1 MDTFLAL
8 TVTGLVT
15 GCLYALTASGLVVT
29 YTTSGIFNFA
39 HGAIGML
46 AAFSYWELTASQGMP
61 GLPALLLT
69 VLVISP
75 LVGAVIERLL
85 VRRLGT
91 ASLEV
96 TLTVTVGLLLLLIG
110 IANTIWDPA
119 TPHRVQAFFL
129 GDEVTVA
136 GVVLTAHQ
144 LVIVATATAVAISLW
159 AFLHWSRT
167 GVALRAVVDDREL
180 AALTG
185 ASPTRVGQLGW
196 ALGAG
201 LAGLAGV
208 LLASQVSLDATTMTL
223 LVVNGYA
230 AAVLGRLTNLPLTFV
245 GGLLLGLCQAWAVGY
260 LTLDFISQIQPVIPM
275 LFLFVALVL
284 SPQARLRVAQTA
296 PLRAPS
302 VPGARRTL
310 LATGSFLVVA
320 ALAAVAMPLSRMGD
334 ATHGMAVALILL
346 SLVPLVGYGGMV
358 SLSQLTFAGIGAV
371 ALAKV
376 GGGPEGLLAAIAVPA
391 AVGLLVALP
400 TMRLRGLHLALA
412 TLAFGYA
419 MDDAFFSNAT
429 VMTDS
434 LGLPVPRP
442 LGLDD
447 PRGYFFLVCGAFAVC
462 AFGVLALRRSTL
474 GRRLVALGDS
484 PAGCSTLGMRVRRT
498 KLGVF
503 AMSAGMA
510 GLGGALLG
518 GQQGAVGSA
527 DFGLLL
533 SLTLLLLAV
542 VWGVR
547 TVSGVLIAA
556 LLLEAAPLLQDH
568 ISGVGSVVPLLV
580 GLGAIGLGKHQN
592 GIVGSVVAATRRRR
606 AVPNLPQPRTE
617 PPIREEV
624 LTSAQS

>member
-1 MDTFLAL
+1 VDTFLAL

-46 AAFSYWELTASQGMP
+46 AAFSYWELTVSQGMP
-61 GLPALLLT
+61 SLPALLLT
-69 VLVISP
+69 VLVLSP
-75 LVGAVIERLL
+75 LVGAAIERLL

-110 IANTIWDPA
+110 IANTVWDPS
-119 TPHRVQAFFL
+119 TPHRVQSFFL
-129 GDEVTVA
+129 GKQITVL

-144 LVIVATATAVAISLW
+144 LVIVATAMVVAVSLW

-185 ASPTRVGQLGW
+185 ASPTRIGQLGW
-196 ALGAG
+196 ALGAA

-208 LLASQVSLDATTMTL
+208 LLASQVALDATTMTL

-260 LTLDFISQIQPVIPM
+260 LTLDFVSQIQPVIPM

-284 SPQARLRVAQTA
+284 TPHVRLRVAQSV

-302 VPGARRTL
+302 VPGARRSLVATGAL
-310 LATGSFLVVA
+310 LAASGLA
-320 ALAAVAMPLSRMGD
+320 ALFLPLARMGD
-334 ATHGMAVALILL
+334 ATHGMAIALILL

-376 GGGPEGLLAAIAVPA
+376 GAGPEGLLAAIAIPA
-391 AVGLLVALP
+391 AVGLLIALP

-419 MDDAFFSNAT
+419 MDDAFFSNPT

-447 PRGYFFLVCGAFAVC
+447 PRGYFFLVCAAFAVC
-462 AFGVLALRRSTL
+462 ALGVLALRRSTL

-484 PAGCSTLGMRVRRT
+484 PAGCSTLGMSVRRT

-503 AMSAGMA
+503 ALSAGMA

-518 GQQGAVGSA
+518 GQQGAVGSS
-527 DFGLLL
+527 DFALLL

-547 TVSGVLIAA
+547 TVSGVLLAA
-556 LLLEAAPLLQDH
+556 LLLEAAPLLQDQ
-568 ISGVGSVVPLLV
+568 ISSVGNVVPLLV

-592 GIVGSVVAATRRRR
+592 GIVGAVIGAAQRRR
-606 AVPNLPQPRTE
+606 PPLSLPEPRSETA
-617 PPIREEV
+617 IREEV
-624 LTSAQS
+624 LSGAQG

>member
-46 AAFSYWELTASQGMP
+46 AAFSYWELTSSRGMP
-61 GLPALLLT
+61 SLAAMLLT

-75 LVGAVIERLL
+75 LVGAAIERLL

-110 IANTIWDPA
+110 IANTVWDPS
-119 TPHRVQAFFL
+119 TPHRVQPFFL
-129 GDEVTVA
+129 GDQVTIA

-144 LVIVATATAVAISLW
+144 LVIVGTAVVVAVGLW

-185 ASPTRVGQLGW
+185 ASPIRIGQLGW
-196 ALGAG
+196 ALGAA

-208 LLASQVSLDATTMTL
+208 LLASQVALDATTMTL

-284 SPQARLRVAQTA
+284 SPQVRLRVAQSA
-296 PLRAPS
+296 PLRAAT
-302 VPGARRTL
+302 VPGAKRV
-310 LATGSFLVVA
+310 LVSCA
-320 ALAAVAMPLSRMGD
+320 ALLGAGAVAAVALPLARMGD
-334 ATHGMAVALILL
+334 AAQGMSIALILL

-371 ALAKV
+371 TLAKV
-376 GGGPEGLLAAIAVPA
+376 GPGPVGLLAAIAIPA

-419 MDDAFFSNAT
+419 MDDAFFSNPT
-429 VMTDS
+429 VMTDT

-447 PRGYFFLVCGAFAVC
+447 PRGYFFLVCVFFAVC
-462 AFGVLALRRSTL
+462 ALGVLTLRRSTL

-484 PAGCSTLGMRVRRT
+484 PAGCSTLGMSVRRT

-503 AMSAGMA
+503 ALSAGMA
-510 GLGGALLG
+510 GLGGALFG
-518 GQQGAVGSA
+518 GQAGAVGSA
-527 DFGLLL
+527 DFSLLI

-542 VWGVR
+542 VWGVH
-547 TVSGVLIAA
+547 TVTGVLLAA
-556 LLLEAAPLLQDH
+556 LLYEAAPLLQDH
-568 ISGVGSVVPLLV
+568 ISSIGNVVPLLV

-592 GIVGSVVAATRRRR
+592 GIVGSVVAAVQKRPLPL
-606 AVPNLPQPRTE
+606 VPHPRTE
-617 PPIREEV
+617 QPAREEV
-624 LTSAQS
+624 LTGAQR

>member
-46 AAFSYWELTASQGMP
+46 SAFGYWELTVHRGMP
-61 GLPALLLT
+61 ALPALLLT
-69 VLVISP
+69 VLVLAP
-75 LVGAVIERLL
+75 AVGVVVERLL

-110 IANTIWDPA
+110 LADTIWDPS
-119 TPHRVQAFFL
+119 TPHRVAPYFL
-129 GDEVTVA
+129 GDQVTVA

-144 LVIVATATAVAISLW
+144 LVIVAAAVAVAVLLW
-159 AFLHWSRT
+159 AFLHFSRT

-180 AALTG
+180 AALAG
-185 ASPTRVGQLGW
+185 ASPARVGMIGW
-196 ALGAG
+196 GLGAG

-208 LLASQVSLDATTMTL
+208 LLASQITLDATTMTL
-223 LVVNGYA
+223 VVVNGYA
-230 AAVLGRLTNLPLTFV
+230 AAVLGRLTNLPLTFL
-245 GGLLLGLCQAWAVGY
+245 GGLLLGLAQAWAVGY
-260 LTLDFISQIQPVIPM
+260 LTLDFIGQIQPVIPM

-284 SPQARLRVAQTA
+284 TPQVRLRVTGAP
-296 PLRAPS
+296 PLRAPR
-302 VPGARRTL
+302 VPGSRRAL
-310 LATGSFLVVA
+310 LATAAFLIG
-320 ALAAVAMPLSRMGD
+320 AAVVGGLAPLARMND
-334 ATHGMAVALILL
+334 LTHGMAIALVML

-358 SLSQLTFAGIGAV
+358 SLCQLTFAGIGAV
-371 ALAKV
+371 TLAKV
-376 GGGPEGLLAAIAVPA
+376 GPGPEGLLAAIAVPA
-391 AVGLLVALP
+391 GVGLLVALP

-419 MDDAFFSNAT
+419 MDDAFFSNPT

-447 PRGYFFLVCGAFAVC
+447 PRGYFVLVAVAFAAC
-462 AFGVLALRRSTL
+462 ALGVLALRRSTL

-484 PAGCSTLGMRVRRT
+484 PAACSTLGMSVPGT
-498 KLGVF
+498 KLFVF
-503 AMSAGMA
+503 ALSAGMA

-518 GQQGAVGSA
+518 GQQGAVASA

-542 VWGVR
+542 VWGIR
-547 TVSGVLIAA
+547 TVSGVLLAA
-556 LLLEAAPLLQDH
+556 FALELAPLLQDNV
-568 ISGVGSVVPLLV
+568 SSVANVVPLLV
-580 GLGAIGLGKHQN
+580 GLGAIGLGRHQN
-592 GIVGSVVAATRRRR
+592 GIVGSLVALRRR
-606 AVPNLPQPRTE
+606 PLPALPLPRQE
-617 PPIREEV
+617 HALAEEV
-624 LTSAQS
+624 LSGAAR